1 MPKFTKEQDAR
12 LELGKLLNS
21 LKIKIKDAEQSS
33 EAQLKLRLC
42 KEIITEYNES
52 METLSHMD
60 DYSKRTKR
68 SRKVAFKEIKD
79 ELKHQLAITKG
90 IYITEQLNRIF
101 DSNNFS
107 TRKEHIS
114 TIKEV
119 ILFTKTATKDKKDVL
134 KGQIQEAKKLLKE
147 LEHQEQEEAL
157 VKNTII
163 DQPVLIPQELEAITQ
178 EEAKVILETEVITAV
193 MDNEKEKNLA
203 NETEEAQITPIE
215 MHPPLSNETAIS
227 AKANDVDMLQDLLNK
242 ANENDSQVIG
252 RKYFLDFITAHKEQ
266 FNALMVNLPEEKKAT
281 FIEDMAPL
289 QNLTQADSVKSTVL
303 ATMSWVTMPMT
314 VMVRSIAPSMVERF
328 NSLLPETQDSYC
340 KAQLKKLISETLE
353 DMRRNEATVMHKEFD
368 ATAPVT
374 LDKEETNKRA
384 LKPITIQQQFE
395 PISEEGVQKALDKV
409 LLNAQQEHQQNFVPI
424 AKAAAQKAFD
434 KALLQAQQEHQQNFV
449 PVAKEAAQKAFDK
462 ALLQAQQEHQQN
474 FVPVAKEAAQK
485 AFDKALLQAQQEH
498 QQNFIPI
505 AKEAAQKAFDKAL
518 LQAQQE
524 HQQNFI
530 PIAKE
535 AAQKAFDKAL
545 VKAQQE
551 HQQNFILIAK
561 EAAQKA
567 FDKALVKAQQ
577 EHQQNFIPIAKE
589 AATKALAKML
599 IEQKSEYLN
608 FVKQFNVIVLDLQQK
623 QKHNANYKNVT
634 QVALN
639 LYGKLKDAA
648 LFFEQ
653 PSAEGFEVFKQFC
666 NGSFHEAA
674 REFKQHRDLWHTIHP
689 ILKGILGVVAALTV
703 IPALL
708 VATTKTGY
716 VNTFFKTPE
725 TASSKKLH
733 QLKEMLESV
742 ENEVEQKIK
751 IQ

>member
-462 ALLQAQQEHQQN
+462 AL
-474 FVPVAKEAAQK
+474 
-485 AFDKALLQAQQEH
+485 
-498 QQNFIPI
+498 
-505 AKEAAQKAFDKAL
+505 
-518 LQAQQE
+518 
-524 HQQNFI
+524 
-530 PIAKE
+530 
-535 AAQKAFDKAL
+535 
-545 VKAQQE
+545 
-551 HQQNFILIAK
+551 
-561 EAAQKA
+561 
-567 FDKALVKAQQ
+567 VKAQQ

>member
-1 MPKFTKEQDAR
+1 MIIMPKFTKEQDAR

-462 ALLQAQQEHQQN
+462 AL
-474 FVPVAKEAAQK
+474 
-485 AFDKALLQAQQEH
+485 
-498 QQNFIPI
+498 
-505 AKEAAQKAFDKAL
+505 
-518 LQAQQE
+518 
-524 HQQNFI
+524 
-530 PIAKE
+530 
-535 AAQKAFDKAL
+535 
-545 VKAQQE
+545 
-551 HQQNFILIAK
+551 
-561 EAAQKA
+561 
-567 FDKALVKAQQ
+567 VKAQQ

>member
-21 LKIKIKDAEQSS
+21 FKIKIKDAEQSS

-68 SRKVAFKEIKD
+68 SREVAFKEIKD
-79 ELKHQLAITKG
+79 ELRHQLAITKG
-90 IYITEQLNRIF
+90 IYITEQLNQIF

-119 ILFTKTATKDKKDVL
+119 ILFTKTATKDKKEVL

-147 LEHQEQEEAL
+147 LEYQEQEEAL
-157 VKNTII
+157 VKDTII
-163 DQPVLIPQELEAITQ
+163 DQPVPIPQELEAITQ
-178 EEAKVILETEVITAV
+178 EEAKVILETEVITV

-215 MHPPLSNETAIS
+215 MHPPLSNEVAIG
-227 AKANDVDMLQDLLNK
+227 AKTHDLEMLQDLLNK

-266 FNALMVNLPEEKKAT
+266 FNALMVNLSEDKKAT

-289 QNLTQADSVKSTVL
+289 QNLTHADSVKSKVL

-314 VMVRSIAPSMVERF
+314 VMVRSMAPYMVEQF
-328 NSLLPETQDSYC
+328 DSWLPETQDSYC

-353 DMRRNEATVMHKEFD
+353 DMRCNEATVTQQQKFE
-368 ATAPVT
+368 AIAPVT
-374 LDKEETNKRA
+374 LEKEETNKELVA
-384 LKPITIQQQFE
+384 LIATQQQKPEVIAPATQEKEELNKE
-395 PISEEGVQKALDKV
+395 PEAPIVTQQPKPEAIAPVNQEKEK
-409 LLNAQQEHQQNFVPI
+409 LNKEPEAPIITQQEKPEAIAPANQGKEEIHKEPVAPI
-424 AKAAAQKAFD
+424 ATQQQKDQVIVPAAFNKESANKEAEASIKTYQQKFRTIA
-434 KALLQAQQEHQQNFV
+434 E
-449 PVAKEAAQKAFDK
+449 EAAQKALDRARLK
-462 ALLQAQQEHQQN
+462 AQIEHQSKFVPIAQQ
-474 FVPVAKEAAQK
+474 
-485 AFDKALLQAQQEH
+485 
-498 QQNFIPI
+498 
-505 AKEAAQKAFDKAL
+505 
-518 LQAQQE
+518 
-524 HQQNFI
+524 
-530 PIAKE
+530 
-535 AAQKAFDKAL
+535 
-545 VKAQQE
+545 
-551 HQQNFILIAK
+551 
-561 EAAQKA
+561 
-567 FDKALVKAQQ
+567 
-577 EHQQNFIPIAKE
+577 
-589 AATKALAKML
+589 AATKARAKML
-599 IEQKSEYLN
+599 HKQMDKYLTFVEQ
-608 FVKQFNVIVLDLQQK
+608 FAVIVLDLQQK
-623 QKHNANYKNVT
+623 KKHNTNYKNVT

-666 NGSFHEAA
+666 NGSINEAES
-674 REFKQHRDLWHTIHP
+674 EFKQHRDLWHTIHP

-708 VATTKTGY
+708 VATTRTGY

-733 QLKEMLESV
+733 QIREMLESV
-742 ENEVEQKIK
+742 EDEVEQKIK
-751 IQ
+751 MQ

>member
-21 LKIKIKDAEQSS
+21 FKIKIKDAEQSS

-68 SRKVAFKEIKD
+68 SREVAFKEIKD
-79 ELKHQLAITKG
+79 ELRHQLAITKG

-119 ILFTKTATKDKKDVL
+119 ILFTKTATKDKKEVL
-134 KGQIQEAKKLLKE
+134 KGQIQEAKRLLKE

-157 VKNTII
+157 VKGAII

-178 EEAKVILETEVITAV
+178 EEAKVILETEVITA

-215 MHPPLSNETAIS
+215 MHPPLSNEAAIR
-227 AKANDVDMLQDLLNK
+227 AKAHDLDMLQDLLNK
-242 ANENDSQVIG
+242 VNENDSQIIG

-266 FNALMVNLPEEKKAT
+266 FNALMVNLPEDKKAT
-281 FIEDMAPL
+281 FIEDMDH
-289 QNLTQADSVKSTVL
+289 LTHADSVKSTVL

-314 VMVRSIAPSMVERF
+314 VMVRAIAPSMVEQF
-328 NSLLPETQDSYC
+328 NSWLPETQDSYC

-353 DMRRNEATVMHKEFD
+353 DMRRNEATVTQQQKLE
-368 ATAPVT
+368 AIAPVT
-374 LDKEETNKRA
+374 LEKEEINKEPEAPIVTQQEKPEAIAPANQEKEEINKEPEAPIVTQQEKPEAIAPANQKKEEINKEPEAPIVTQQEKPEAIAPANQGKEEIHKEPVAPIATQQQKNQVIVPDESADKETEASIKA
-384 LKPITIQQQFE
+384 YQQKFR
-395 PISEEGVQKALDKV
+395 
-409 LLNAQQEHQQNFVPI
+409 PI
-424 AKAAAQKAFD
+424 A
-434 KALLQAQQEHQQNFV
+434 E
-449 PVAKEAAQKAFDK
+449 EAAQKALDRARLK
-462 ALLQAQQEHQQN
+462 AQIEHQSKFAPIAQQAA
-474 FVPVAKEAAQK
+474 AKAR
-485 AFDKALLQAQQEH
+485 
-498 QQNFIPI
+498 
-505 AKEAAQKAFDKAL
+505 
-518 LQAQQE
+518 
-524 HQQNFI
+524 
-530 PIAKE
+530 
-535 AAQKAFDKAL
+535 
-545 VKAQQE
+545 
-551 HQQNFILIAK
+551 
-561 EAAQKA
+561 
-567 FDKALVKAQQ
+567 
-577 EHQQNFIPIAKE
+577 
-589 AATKALAKML
+589 AKML
-599 IEQKSEYLN
+599 HKQMDKYLTFVEQ
-608 FVKQFNVIVLDLQQK
+608 FAVIVLDLQQK

-666 NGSFHEAA
+666 NGSINEAA
-674 REFKQHRDLWHTIHP
+674 GVFKQHRDLWHTIHP

-716 VNTFFKTPE
+716 INTFFKTPE
-725 TASSKKLH
+725 TASSKKLN
-733 QLKEMLESV
+733 QIKEMLESV
-742 ENEVEQKIK
+742 EDEMEQKIK
-751 IQ
+751 MQ